1 MFLYT
6 DCSGACGS
14 DSRLVW
20 CWFWT
25 RLLSKRVHWN
35 SLELWPNFEWN
46 ITKTP
51 LTPPSLSPVG
61 SWLTGGEIV
70 TILTPGSWAPCPGYW
85 RPTPAHTILYDEPFA
100 VCRQR
105 DWYWYFLCW
114 LCPVAGYHGLRF
126 WKSRYYAYTCKR
138 CHHQITSGHICLVAI
153 FHSSGYKNH
162 HCGRFALTPL
172 WRNRR
177 CSFCTKGP
185 FSPFMITLFC
195 LNVMVGCSVTESFP
209 PCGRGDDGWLHSLA
223 AVIYT
228 APATGGGEVIIL
240 L

>member
-61 SWLTGGEIV
+61 SWLTGGEIA
-70 TILTPGSWAPCPGYW
+70 TILTPGSRAPCPGYW

-195 LNVMVGCSVTESFP
+195 LNVMVACSVTERA
-209 PCGRGDDGWLHSLA
+209 CLLVAEEMTADYIHWLLWF
-223 AVIYT
+223 
-228 APATGGGEVIIL
+228 IL
-240 L
+240 VPQID

>member
-61 SWLTGGEIV
+61 SWLTGGEIA
-70 TILTPGSWAPCPGYW
+70 TILTPGSRAPCPGYW
-85 RPTPAHTILYDEPFA
+85 RPTPGHYYTIWAFGCMPSKRLVFSMLTLPC
-100 VCRQR
+100 CRLPWSQILKVKV
-105 DWYWYFLCW
+105 LCVYLQALPSSNHIW
-114 LCPVAGYHGLRF
+114 TYLSCGHFPLFRVQ
-126 WKSRYYAYTCKR
+126 KS
-138 CHHQITSGHICLVAI
+138 
-153 FHSSGYKNH
+153 
-162 HCGRFALTPL
+162 PL
-172 WRNRR
+172 W
-177 CSFCTKGP
+177 SFCADP
-185 FSPFMITLFC
+185 
-195 LNVMVGCSVTESFP
+195 
-209 PCGRGDDGWLHSLA
+209 SLA
-223 AVIYT
+223 ESPVF
-228 APATGGGEVIIL
+228 L
-240 L
+240 LHKRSIFAFYDYPVLPQCHGRL